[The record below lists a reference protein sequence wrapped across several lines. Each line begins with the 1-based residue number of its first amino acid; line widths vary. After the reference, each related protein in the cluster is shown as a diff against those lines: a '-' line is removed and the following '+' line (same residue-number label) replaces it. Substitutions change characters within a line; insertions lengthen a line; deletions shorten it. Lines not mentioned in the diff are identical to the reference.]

1 MILYHTYYII
11 VHQVIIII
19 WHLISWYLRIYYF
32 STFIIFVYNT
42 SHIMIFVILITFW
55 LYSHS
60 FQYLYICILLFLVST
75 TLSFIQYLNIKW
87 QYFSFKTLRY
97 FRIFLNYII
106 TSTHYYVI
114 FTIPI
119 ISDWKWRWII
129 LLYSFNV
136 SAESFYNAQ
145 L

>member
-1 MILYHTYYII
+1 VILYHTYYII

>member
-1 MILYHTYYII
+1 VILYHTYYII

-60 FQYLYICILLFLVST
+60 FQYLHICILLFLVST